1 MRKKRT
7 IAVLFLSIYILS
19 GCNSVEQKEN
29 NLETINLAARDSLKE
44 ENNKQTVTADDADKK
59 TIKLDFEIADN
70 ISIDAEIETAD
81 QGGLITYSVEAKEF
95 IFEQVAQALNVE
107 TVDMTEQYNPNG
119 RYVEMS
125 NGEVLFVKNDGGI
138 DYIDSQE
145 TENILYLI
153 QTAYASE
160 LDQGNNNISTKVFE
174 NESQINT
181 LEDKINQM
189 CGFSENEK
197 IQLLAGVQVENDV
210 LLEQQQKEFDLGIL
224 QYDIEIGKYQELE
237 GAVVSDKCYYLIFGC
252 TIDDIP
258 VLGMQEPAI
267 RSADDNAI
275 IRVTSARV
283 LIDNG
288 RIRSME
294 LDGMFNIKADD
305 KTQLKSIEEICDIL
319 KKKYEIEIITAP
331 RIIRKAYLEYVFV
344 HDNSSADLSKG
355 KLVPYWCFEVQ
366 MDDHIYAERINA
378 ITGGDFAYGE

>member
-7 IAVLFLSIYILS
+7 IAFLFLSIYILS
-19 GCNSVEQKEN
+19 GCNSAEQKEN

-59 TIKLDFEIADN
+59 TIKLDFEITDN

-95 IFEQVAQALNVE
+95 IFEQVSQALNVE

-160 LDQGNNNISTKVFE
+160 LDQGNNISTKVFE

-197 IQLLAGVQVENDV
+197 IQLLAGVQVKNDV

-305 KTQLKSIEEICDIL
+305 KTQLKSIEEICDTL

-366 MDDHIYAERINA
+366 MDNHIYAERINA